1 MNLKIGKHKET
12 QTNIVFKKIYV
23 IKKNICYNENILIN
37 NLIIFKIW
45 LFFLIKPLFIG
56 RGSKMCQKKYEKMIN
71 YIVNKYSKDIKD
83 DLEQELYMHLINI
96 KKI

>member
-45 LFFLIKPLFIG
+45 LFF
-56 RGSKMCQKKYEKMIN
+56 
-71 YIVNKYSKDIKD
+71 
-83 DLEQELYMHLINI
+83 
-96 KKI
+96 